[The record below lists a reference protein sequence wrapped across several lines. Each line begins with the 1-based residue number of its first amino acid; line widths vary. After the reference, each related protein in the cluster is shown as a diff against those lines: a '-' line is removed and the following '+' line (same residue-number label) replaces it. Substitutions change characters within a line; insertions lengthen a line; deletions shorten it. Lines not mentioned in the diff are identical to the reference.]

1 MSHTILITG
10 GARSGKSRFAEEL
23 ALSHGGPLCYLATA
37 QANDD
42 EMTERIARHRS
53 RRGGVWQT
61 IEEPL
66 LLPHTL
72 ARIDGEHRAI
82 LVDCVTIWLSNLLLS
97 CDGAQTGSEEQVMAH
112 LRRLSATLREMT
124 TPVILVTNEVG
135 MGIVPDNPL
144 ARLFRDVAG
153 QANQL
158 LAAVA
163 DDVHVVISGIPLQ
176 LKGRP
181 S

>member
-1 MSHTILITG
+1 MSRTILITG

-23 ALSHGGPLCYLATA
+23 AFSYGSPLCYLATA

-66 LLPHTL
+66 LLPRTL

-82 LVDCVTIWLSNLLLS
+82 LVDCVTIWLSNLLLCS
-97 CDGAQTGSEEQVMAH
+97 DSTQPDCEELLMAH
-112 LRRLSATLREMT
+112 LHHLCACLPEMT

-163 DDVHVVISGIPLQ
+163 DELHVVVSGIPLQ

>member
-37 QANDD
+37 QAYDE

-66 LLPHTL
+66 LLPPTL

-97 CDGAQTGSEEQVMAH
+97 REGTQTESEEYVLAH
-112 LRRLSATLREMT
+112 LHSLCACLREMV

-135 MGIVPDNPL
+135 MGIVPDNQL
-144 ARLFRDVAG
+144 ARLFRDIAG
-153 QANQL
+153 QANQQ
-158 LAAVA
+158 LAAAA
-163 DDVHVVISGIPLQ
+163 DELHVVISGIPLQ